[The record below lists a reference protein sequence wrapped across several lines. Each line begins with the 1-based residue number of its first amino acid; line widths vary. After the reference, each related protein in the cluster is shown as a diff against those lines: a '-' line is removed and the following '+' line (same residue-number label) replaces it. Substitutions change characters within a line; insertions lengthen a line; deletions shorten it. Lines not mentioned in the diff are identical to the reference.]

1 MNAKTLIAAAAVAL
15 SVAGFSASQADADSD
30 VHVGFGV
37 QIGSPDFFFSGGTVG
52 HHGYPV
58 YPVYSDSYDSGISCS
73 EGRWVVKSAGY
84 KKVKTDECNGKRF
97 TYIGKKHGDYFA
109 VQVSRWSGNIVSV
122 SPL

>member
-15 SVAGFSASQADADSD
+15 SVAGFSASQANADSN

-37 QIGSPDFFFSGGTVG
+37 QIGSPDFFFSGGTIG
-52 HHGYPV
+52 HGGYPV
-58 YPVYSDSYDSGISCS
+58 YTSNYDSGISCS

>member
-1 MNAKTLIAAAAVAL
+1 MNAKTLIVTAAVAL
-15 SVAGFSASQADADSD
+15 SIAGFSASQANADSN

-37 QIGSPDFFFSGGTVG
+37 QIGSPDFFFGGGTIR
-52 HHGYPV
+52 HNAYPV
-58 YPVYSDSYDSGISCS
+58 YTDYSDYNSGVSCS

-84 KKVKTDECNGKRF
+84 KKVTTDECNGKRF
-97 TYIGKKHGDYFA
+97 TYIGKKYGDYFA